1 MCSRASILLDF
12 ANLQAELLMIH
23 HVSVGTTDIKRSR
36 AFYDPVLKVLGLR
49 LLSADKESADYGTAT
64 VLFSVETPVNGR
76 AASAGNGVHVA
87 FHADHRKTVCE
98 FHQIGLVNGGT
109 DSGTPALRPEYDG
122 NYFGAFLL
130 DPDGNKIEA
139 VTFSAD

>member
-1 MCSRASILLDF
+1 
-12 ANLQAELLMIH
+12 MIH

-36 AFYDPVLKVLGLR
+36 AFYDAVLKVLGLQ
-49 LLSADKESADYGTAT
+49 LLSADDESADYGTTT

-76 AASAGNGVHVA
+76 AASAGNGVHIA
-87 FHADHRKTVCE
+87 FSADHRETVRQ
-98 FHQIGLVNGGT
+98 FHSTGIANGGT
-109 DSGTPALRPEYDG
+109 DSGTPAVRPEYDA